1 MCTGNNIMNYHE
13 LYGSPS
19 RLSHDA
25 FVLIIMKKMLQ
36 KCCFENPNMVPQSR
50 QTKNYTLTPS
60 LKKKKPTLVDWTII
74 KNKR

>member
-1 MCTGNNIMNYHE
+1 MCTGNNIMNYQE

-25 FVLIIMKKMLQ
+25 LVLIIMKKMLQ
-36 KCCFENPNMVPQSR
+36 KCCFENPNMVPESR

-60 LKKKKPTLVDWTII
+60 LKKKANTGRLDN
-74 KNKR
+74 NKE